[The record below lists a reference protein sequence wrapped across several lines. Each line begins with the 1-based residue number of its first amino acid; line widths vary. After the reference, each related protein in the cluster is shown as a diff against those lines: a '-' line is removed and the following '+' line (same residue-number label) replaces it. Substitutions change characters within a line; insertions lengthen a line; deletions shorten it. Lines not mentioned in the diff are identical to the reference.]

1 MTMLNNLYTST
12 NMIKQAMPFV
22 PLADKTGLNAL
33 RTNIPSKSDS
43 QRRFE
48 SEYVHPILGNLE
60 PYRKRYA
67 NGTLP
72 NNMFQKEV
80 PMREAYDKIIQAQ
93 GFRHND
99 ITRDPNYINKLNSYR
114 SSPNSQLQPI
124 PESIKF
130 SYAPERLD
138 EPAYNVPTRT
148 VYSSPLNQNMMSKMR
163 IPLLGDLNGFND
175 YFNNNYDYYDQNDY
189 NNTQTH
195 VIAHEA
201 IGHAGNMAAL
211 DSQFYKPIAEREG
224 KPVNEI
230 RTSFQQK
237 FLPTYWSDQ
246 AAQGNGLYEFT
257 QSLHAAKRQGR
268 EWGYPVDSDNNEEVT
283 QAFRDTINRLQKMP
297 IEQARQLP
305 AESQRFRSYL
315 NNARQF
321 NSYKEDTDS
330 NWFMNKMRNLYSNFK
345 SLHPEDQNNPQLMDQ
360 TTEDVLYY
368 TTPETLKGLLAR
380 KNNTQLNN
388 YV

>member
-1 MTMLNNLYTST
+1 MLNNLYTST
-12 NMIKQAMPFV
+12 NMIKQAMPFI
-22 PLADKTGLNAL
+22 PLADKTGLNA
-33 RTNIPSKSDS
+33 RHTNIPSKSDS

-80 PMREAYDKIIQAQ
+80 PMREVYDKIIQAQ
-93 GFRHND
+93 GFRHNA
-99 ITRDPNYINKLNSYR
+99 ITSDPNYINKLNSHR
-114 SSPNSQLQPI
+114 SAPNSQLEPI
-124 PESIKF
+124 PESINFRYTPGTFDQPGYNPSK
-130 SYAPERLD
+130 RL
-138 EPAYNVPTRT
+138 
-148 VYSSPLNQNMMSKMR
+148 VYSSPFNQDMIRKMR
-163 IPLLGDLNGFND
+163 IPFLGDVNGFND
-175 YFNNNYDYYDQNDY
+175 YFHNYDYFDQNTY

-201 IGHAGNMAAL
+201 IGHAGNSPVFE
-211 DSQFYKPIAEREG
+211 DRFYKPIAEREG
-224 KPVNEI
+224 KPIDEI
-230 RTSFQQK
+230 VSIDKK
-237 FLPTYWSDQ
+237 FLPTYWSNQ
-246 AAQGNGLYEFT
+246 ASQGNGLYEFT

-268 EWGYPVDSDNNEEVT
+268 EWGYPVDSDNDEEVV
-283 QAFRDTINRLQKMP
+283 QAFRDTINRIQKMP

-305 AESQRFRSYL
+305 PESQRLRSYL

-321 NSYKEDTDS
+321 NSYEENPDS
-330 NWFMNKMRNLYSNFK
+330 NRFMNKMKKIYNRVK
-345 SLHPEDQNNPQLMDQ
+345 SLHPEDQNNPHLMDQ

-380 KNNTQLNN
+380 KNNTQLNT